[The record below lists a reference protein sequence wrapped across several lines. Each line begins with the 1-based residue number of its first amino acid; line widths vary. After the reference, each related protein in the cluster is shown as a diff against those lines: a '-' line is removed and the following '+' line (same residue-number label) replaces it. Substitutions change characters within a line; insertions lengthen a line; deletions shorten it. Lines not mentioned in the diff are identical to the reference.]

1 MPLLR
6 ALPKF
11 LSINRRFH
19 VSSFNLVSKEFENAK
34 ALLGTLKED
43 PGNDVKLKLYGLFK
57 QATIG
62 SCNTPKPGMMD
73 FVGKAKWTAWQQL
86 GFLSKE
92 DAEKEYIQVVNGLVK
107 SEDKVSQQVS
117 SNRDTKSYTQI
128 LTSIEYGNV
137 YKIVLNRPQKKNAI
151 NTEMYLELR
160 EALSEAETNSSVLFV
175 CITGAGDFYCSG
187 NDLSNFSKNMGE
199 KSIQELAK
207 EGRDFL
213 EVFVNSFINFSKP
226 IVGIINGPSVGISF
240 TLLGLFDLVI
250 ASDKATFH
258 APFTKLGQ
266 SPEACSSYTFPR
278 FMGSVK
284 ASEILIF
291 NQKLTAQDA
300 YERNLVN
307 QVIPHVNFHQEV
319 WKRIEEFSKLPRQ
332 SFLTSRNLIKEA
344 DRDLLKQVNKR
355 ECDLLMERWS
365 SEEFMKA
372 IMEFFSRKAN

>member
-1 MPLLR
+1 MSLTR
-6 ALPKF
+6 ALAASLKF
-11 LSINRRFH
+11 NRLFH
-19 VSSFNLVSKEFENAK
+19 VSSFNLVTKEFEEAK
-34 ALLGTLKED
+34 ANLGTLKED

-62 SCNTPKPGMMD
+62 PCNTPKPGMMD

-86 GFLSKE
+86 GSMTKE
-92 DAEKEYIQVVNGLVK
+92 AAENEYIQVVK
-107 SEDKVSQQVS
+107 SLIKTEDKADQQAS
-117 SNRDTKSYTQI
+117 SSGSTKSYSQI
-128 LTSIEYGNV
+128 LTSIEYNNV

-160 EALSEAETNSSVLFV
+160 EALSEADSNSNILFV

-226 IVGIINGPSVGISF
+226 IIGIINGPCVGISF

-250 ASDKATFH
+250 ASDRATFH

-266 SPEACSSYTFPR
+266 SPEACSSHTFPR
-278 FMGSVK
+278 LMGTTK

-291 NQKLTAQDA
+291 NRKLTAQEA
-300 YERNLVN
+300 YERNLIN
-307 QVIPHVNFHQEV
+307 EVIPHVNFQQEV
-319 WKRIEEFSKLPRQ
+319 WKKVEDFSKLPRQ
-332 SFLTSRNLIKEA
+332 SFLTSRNLIRET
-344 DRDLLKQVNKR
+344 DRNLFRQVNKR

-365 SEEFMKA
+365 SEEFMQA
-372 IMEFFSRKAN
+372 IMEFFNRKSN